1 MKSFIL
7 MVITMMCVVSLEAQN
22 KSFYDFT
29 VKTIDGKDFPLS
41 SLKGKKVLVVN
52 VASKCGFTPQY
63 AQLEELYEKYKE
75 KDFVI
80 IGFPANNFLW
90 QEPGTNE
97 EIAQFCSLKYG
108 VPLPMADGKET
119 ERKAGC
125 FRSMEFS
132 EVYD

>member
-52 VASKCGFTPQY
+52 VASK
-63 AQLEELYEKYKE
+63 
-75 KDFVI
+75 
-80 IGFPANNFLW
+80 
-90 QEPGTNE
+90 
-97 EIAQFCSLKYG
+97 
-108 VPLPMADGKET
+108 
-119 ERKAGC
+119 
-125 FRSMEFS
+125 
-132 EVYD
+132 